1 MVGALLGGGAFER
14 WPAVDAALG
23 FLMPTLFL
31 SLLLAMVEKRH
42 WPVVVTAVA
51 VFAVGS
57 ALFSASTGILLGMVA
72 GGLVG
77 MLPGPAAPQV
87 VEGQP

>member
-1 MVGALLGGGAFER
+1 
-14 WPAVDAALG
+14 
-23 FLMPTLFL
+23 
-31 SLLLAMVEKRH
+31 
-42 WPVVVTAVA
+42 VVTAVA

-57 ALFSASTGILLGMVA
+57 ALFSASTGILLGMLA

-77 MLPGPAAPQV
+77 MLPGTATPQA